1 MKKVSITGLGTVTF
15 IKRRNNRRIN
25 VKIEPHDS
33 IKVSLPHH
41 IPFNTAI
48 KFVQEN
54 TSIIQNKAATINNRL
69 TIFYPSTQFKTMWH
83 DLRLIPDHT
92 YSPYFIIEN
101 HSIIIKYPGNQSVEK
116 PEIQQTIRNAIEET
130 LRKEAKIYLPRRLN
144 ELAIKYKLNY
154 NKVFVKNIKTLWG
167 SCSQKNNINLN
178 IHLMRLPK
186 HLIDYIILHEL
197 AHTVIK
203 NHGPSFHNLLTS
215 MLKNGS
221 IDELKNELQ
230 RYTPQIY

>member
-33 IKVSLPHH
+33 IRVSLPFH

-48 KFVQEN
+48 KFVQDN
-54 TSIIQNKAATINNRL
+54 SIIIQNKADSIKSRL
-69 TIFYPSTQFKTMWH
+69 TVFYPYTQFKTMWH
-83 DLRLIPDHT
+83 TLQLIPDNSAT
-92 YSPYFIIEN
+92 PYYLIEN
-101 HSIIIKYPGNQSVEK
+101 HYIIIKYPRKIPVED
-116 PEIQQTIRNAIEET
+116 PEIQYTIRKAIEAT

-144 ELAIKYKLNY
+144 ELALKFKLDY

-167 SCSQKNNINLN
+167 SCSNRNNINLN

-203 NHGPSFHNLLTS
+203 NHGPSFYNLLSS
-215 MLKNGS
+215 MLNNKS
-221 IDELKNELQ
+221 IDELRNELQ

>member
-1 MKKVSITGLGTVTF
+1 MKQVNITGLGTVTF

-25 VKIEPHDS
+25 VKVEPHAS
-33 IKVSLPHH
+33 IKVSLPHN
-41 IPFNTAI
+41 IPFSTAI

-54 TSIIQNKAATINNRL
+54 SFLIQNKAESINSKL
-69 TIFYPSTQFKTMWH
+69 TVFKPSTQFKTMWH
-83 DLRLIPDHT
+83 TLQFTPNKHP
-92 YSPYFIIEN
+92 SPYYLIEN
-101 HSIIIKYPGNQSVEK
+101 HLIIIKYPEERPFED
-116 PEIQQTIRNAIEET
+116 PEIQDTVRKAIEET

-144 ELAIKYKLNY
+144 ELALQYKLNY

-167 SCSQKNNINLN
+167 SCSSKNNINLN

-203 NHGPSFHNLLTS
+203 GHSPSFYDLLSS
-215 MLKNGS
+215 MLKNNTIG
-221 IDELKNELQ
+221 ELKNELQ

>member
-1 MKKVSITGLGTVTF
+1 
-15 IKRRNNRRIN
+15 
-25 VKIEPHDS
+25 
-33 IKVSLPHH
+33 
-41 IPFNTAI
+41 
-48 KFVQEN
+48 
-54 TSIIQNKAATINNRL
+54 
-69 TIFYPSTQFKTMWH
+69 MWH
-83 DLRLIPDHT
+83 TLQLIPDQSA
-92 YSPYFIIEN
+92 SPYFLIQN
-101 HSIIIKYPGNQSVEK
+101 HLIIIKYPWERSVED
-116 PEIQQTIRNAIEET
+116 PEIQYTIRKAIEET
-130 LRKEAKIYLPRRLN
+130 LRKEARIYLPRRLN

-203 NHGPSFHNLLTS
+203 NHGPSFYNLLTS
-215 MLKNGS
+215 MLTNS
-221 IDELKNELQ
+221 NIDELKNELQ

>member
-33 IKVSLPHH
+33 IKVSLPYNV
-41 IPFNTAI
+41 PFNAAI
-48 KFVQEN
+48 KFVQDN
-54 TSIIQNKAATINNRL
+54 TTVIQNKVKSINNKL
-69 TIFYPSTQFKTMWH
+69 TVFSHFTEFKTMWH
-83 DLRLIPDHT
+83 TLHLIPNHT
-92 YSPYFIIEN
+92 TTPNYLIEN
-101 HSIIIKYPGNQSVEK
+101 HLIIINYPQNRAVDA
-116 PEIQQTIRNAIEET
+116 PEIQHTIRVAIEET

-144 ELAIKYKLNY
+144 ELALKYKFSY

-167 SCSQKNNINLN
+167 SCSYKNNINLN

-203 NHGPSFHNLLTS
+203 NHGPSFYNLLSS
-215 MLKNGS
+215 MLTNQT
-221 IDELKNELQ
+221 IDELKHELQ
-230 RYTPQIY
+230 MYTPQIY